1 MVRASPSEQ
10 YDKLGLLSNSYSFLW
25 ETNSFN
31 SAFNKT
37 NIDTTNVAYNF
48 KLYEKAKYKSFLL
61 IFYKTTKHK
70 IEKTFNNLQ
79 RHQHYHHDDHRVIHN
94 TNYAYNKGEDTM
106 SIPNNVQQATD
117 KKQCRISNEM
127 SIKYTQFHNAS
138 NDNTLQSLNSSSSSL
153 GRIVHRKHVKYR
165 KWKDKIKSKY
175 KTCAQVNANNKTI
188 SCYKN
193 IYSLDDSCQSIHF
206 NYVNYVHKQF
216 LFSQTI
222 NDGQWETFLFLI
234 NIGINI
240 NTIQRMSKLCSEE
253 NQRKQETNTI
263 NIYPS
268 VIDLFL
274 NNIPLYTS
282 TSKCS
287 LLNSQYNTDTIRI
300 YSRILSCLLDNGAN
314 VYNLDNDDTFTLNG
328 GIQCKTVS
336 KICQQIA
343 MQLESSLHT
352 RSNNVHNH
360 HVIDNAGILRQ
371 LLTNGM
377 MPTKLF
383 LLDYTHPLALDM
395 HKSDYVDYQRI

>member
-10 YDKLGLLSNSYSFLW
+10 YDKLGLLSNSYSFHW

-127 SIKYTQFHNAS
+127 NIKYTQFHNAS

-153 GRIVHRKHVKYR
+153 GRIVHH
-165 KWKDKIKSKY
+165 
-175 KTCAQVNANNKTI
+175 
-188 SCYKN
+188 
-193 IYSLDDSCQSIHF
+193 
-206 NYVNYVHKQF
+206 
-216 LFSQTI
+216 
-222 NDGQWETFLFLI
+222 
-234 NIGINI
+234 
-240 NTIQRMSKLCSEE
+240 
-253 NQRKQETNTI
+253 
-263 NIYPS
+263 
-268 VIDLFL
+268 
-274 NNIPLYTS
+274 
-282 TSKCS
+282 
-287 LLNSQYNTDTIRI
+287 
-300 YSRILSCLLDNGAN
+300 NGAN

-328 GIQCKTVS
+328 GIQCKTIS

-383 LLDYTHPLALDM
+383 LLNYTHPLALDM
-395 HKSDYVDYQRI
+395 HKSVKLMNSSSIINDNNQSTCEFYQKLNNLPDQLKQSIGYMEVKHLKQEFNYLTQTI